1 MVRIKA
7 TKNSLRL
14 SHEIPMVIT
23 GDGEKM
29 VLERMARSPPRPPS
43 WEISKLV
50 SAASNDR

>member
-23 GDGEKM
+23 GDREKM
-29 VLERMARSPPRPPS
+29 IWGRMARSPSLPTF
-43 WEISKLV
+43 LG
-50 SAASNDR
+50 NL